1 MEEPKIYPAYQNF
14 YNQILNGKEKNYTL
28 TQKTPNRISVH
39 FGELALPKTLLG
51 RLFFREKRPV
61 VCVGHVGSTGY
72 LLAVNRKRIEE
83 LGGSLRD

>member
-14 YNQILNGKEKNYTL
+14 YERILAGKEEDYSL
-28 TQKTPNRISVH
+28 TQKTPSRISVH

-51 RLFFREKRPV
+51 RLFFKETRPV
-61 VCVGHVGSTGY
+61 ICLGHVGSTGY
-72 LLAVNRKRIEE
+72 LLAVNRRKIEE